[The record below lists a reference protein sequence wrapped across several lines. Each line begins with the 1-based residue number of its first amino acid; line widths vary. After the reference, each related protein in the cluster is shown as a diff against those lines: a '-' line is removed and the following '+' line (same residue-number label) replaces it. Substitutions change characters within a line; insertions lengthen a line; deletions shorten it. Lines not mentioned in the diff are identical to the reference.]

1 MRKSIAVLLSIMMIP
16 ALAACGSGRNTGNA
30 PGAGDSAGNT
40 AQAAIQ
46 ETGAAAPEADAA
58 EPVSETSGT
67 GISKTSGEE
76 NSVSGPVTGEGRTL
90 VVYYSATGHTED
102 VAGYI
107 APATGGD
114 MFRLEPA
121 EPYTAE
127 DLDWTKDDSRVSYEH
142 DHPEAR
148 AMEPVAATV
157 DGWDSYDTVFIG
169 YPIWLAYHNLIQC
182 TQA

>member
-1 MRKSIAVLLSIMMIP
+1 MEGKYEKEYCCFVKYHDDS
-16 ALAACGSGRNTGNA
+16 GSGGQNTGGTA
-30 PGAGDSAGNT
+30 GAGNSAGNT

-46 ETGAAAPEADAA
+46 ETGAAPETDVA
-58 EPVSETSGT
+58 EPVPETSETD
-67 GISKTSGEE
+67 ISITSGEE
-76 NSVSGPVTGEGRTL
+76 NSVSEPVTGEGRTL

-107 APATGGD
+107 ASATGGD

-127 DLDWTKDDSRVSYEH
+127 DLDWTKDDSRVSYEY

-148 AMEPVAATV
+148 AMELVAATM

-169 YPIWLAYHNLIQC
+169 YPNMEQGFESVLCA
-182 TQA
+182 